1 MAKINNIE
9 SFIDHVDNILLI
21 LYYLDYDYY
30 DIQYKSKSS
39 CYLIAGQSKLLIYPE
54 DDYDQYS
61 NPMEIHRLLKESCD
75 HKYTEAKMNRKDVR
89 YAINYIK
96 SILTNYVKYYAR

>member
-9 SFIDHVDNILLI
+9 SFIDHVDHILLI

-39 CYLIAGQSKLLIYPE
+39 CYIIAGESKLLIYPE
-54 DDYDQYS
+54 DDYLTYS
-61 NPMEIHRLLKESCD
+61 NPMEIHRLHKEAHD
-75 HKYTEAKMNRKDVR
+75 HKYTKVKMNKKDVD
-89 YAINYIK
+89 YAVNYIK
-96 SILTNYVKYYAR
+96 SILKNYVKYYAR